1 MGASCSVKRNMACV
15 HVCVCVAWGVCSL
28 GDRRGWGL
36 EGMAGIVMREEKV
49 RQCKVFV
56 VLMQGEDSCWEG
68 SDAAVAPARRLGGR
82 GAEVGLTFYRPPPP
96 LFLPKRADRRVL
108 STSNTST

>member
-1 MGASCSVKRNMACV
+1 
-15 HVCVCVAWGVCSL
+15 
-28 GDRRGWGL
+28 
-36 EGMAGIVMREEKV
+36 MAGIVMREEKV

-68 SDAAVAPARRLGGR
+68 SDAAVAPAKRPVCGGAGVAEA
-82 GAEVGLTFYRPPPP
+82 GAEVGSTFYSPPPP
-96 LFLPKRADRRVL
+96 LFLPKWADRRRRAP

>member
-1 MGASCSVKRNMACV
+1 
-15 HVCVCVAWGVCSL
+15 
-28 GDRRGWGL
+28 
-36 EGMAGIVMREEKV
+36 MAGIVMREEKV

-68 SDAAVAPARRLGGR
+68 SDAAVAPAKEASLWGAGVGEE
-82 GAEVGLTFYRPPPP
+82 GAEVGSTFYSPPPP
-96 LFLPKRADRRVL
+96 LFLPKWADRRRRAP